1 MVAAIS
7 ASSAD
12 AAAADAAASTVAVF
26 AAATVAVVTEGADA
40 DALWMPTVSKTI
52 VDVLVVIVVA
62 VGRQ

>member
-7 ASSAD
+7 ASS
-12 AAAADAAASTVAVF
+12 ADAAASTVAVF

-40 DALWMPTVSKTI
+40 DALWMPIVSKTI

>member
-12 AAAADAAASTVAVF
+12 TAAAAASTVAVF

-40 DALWMPTVSKTI
+40 DALWMPIVSKTI

-62 VGRQ
+62 VGQQ